1 MLQPVPI
8 SGKNDELALAR
19 RCAEGE
25 RAAQLALYRGQ
36 RAHVHRTLYRVM
48 GSNRHMED
56 LLQETFVSAFRSIG
70 SFRGESSLGTWLAAI
85 AARVCYRHLSRREPP
100 VAHLVTVADLPSLEA
115 HPEQQASARE
125 ALRRLYGIL
134 DRLAPK
140 YRIAYA
146 LHVIEGRP
154 INEVSRIVRC
164 TSLAAKTRIWR
175 ARQLVNERARRDPA
189 LAELVAEGL
198 EERSLASEQ
207 SVKARDVEEAR

>member
-1 MLQPVPI
+1 MLLPSPI
-8 SGKNDELALAR
+8 ASEPDELALAR
-19 RCAEGE
+19 RCAEGD
-25 RAAQLALYRGQ
+25 RAAQQELYRSQ
-36 RAHVHRTLYRVM
+36 RTHVHRTLYRVL

-85 AARVCYRHLSRREPP
+85 AARVCYRHLSRNEQR
-100 VAHLVTVADLPSLEA
+100 VAHLVPVADLPSPGA

-125 ALRRLYGIL
+125 ALRRLYVLL

-154 INEVSRIVRC
+154 IKEVSRIVHC
-164 TSLAAKTRIWR
+164 TAIAAKTRIWR
-175 ARQLVNERARRDPA
+175 ARQLVDERIRRDPP
-189 LAELVAEGL
+189 LAELLTGV
-198 EERSLASEQ
+198 
-207 SVKARDVEEAR
+207 EAR